1 MLVGR
6 YEYIARADATS
17 ATMEHMKDTDYTG
30 KRRHEASPAGSRP
43 APEYGELQK
52 LVDELY
58 SVGPSQAVSRMDV
71 VVRAEVD
78 DLPEDLIEVVELLPA
93 GHYKRA
99 RLCDQLNSIITAHGW
114 AYVYGT
120 VE

>member
-1 MLVGR
+1 
-6 YEYIARADATS
+6 
-17 ATMEHMKDTDYTG
+17 MKNNANNPV
-30 KRRHEASPAGSRP
+30 RPSSRSD
-43 APEYGELQK
+43 EYGELQK

-58 SVGPSQAVSRMDV
+58 AVGPSQAVSRMDV

-93 GHYKRA
+93 GRYKRA

>member
-1 MLVGR
+1 MSDTRNNG
-6 YEYIARADATS
+6 ATPRPS
-17 ATMEHMKDTDYTG
+17 
-30 KRRHEASPAGSRP
+30 GSSP
-43 APEYGELQK
+43 APEYGELQQ

-58 SVGPSQAVSRMDV
+58 ARKPSGYVSKMDAVL
-71 VVRAEVD
+71 RAEVD
-78 DLPEDLIEVVELLPA
+78 DLNDDLREVIDLLP
-93 GHYKRA
+93 GGRYKRG